1 MFNIEIDNIFAIII
15 FILAMAGIIGLTI
28 YKMYKKNN
36 GITLEAFIDEHYE
49 DIIGTL
55 QDVVTI
61 LLVNVEDYPDKESYE
76 KDIIRLTIEKLDDN
90 CKDYDIDI
98 GIMKLINK
106 DALAE
111 GIHTI
116 LTNENVTIFT
126 STVPKNIMEENAD
139 LYDEKVLEVADI
151 LETVN
156 NEINDDNEETK
167 TSEPDFVQQETSD
180 AIDDILNNDTNE
192 EDNNTD
198 AIEQSGSITE
208 ADLKKEDILPSG
220 DTYYTEV
227 KESVDS
233 LSIEDTKSENVEIA
247 NDIDKIENYDKLN
260 NTAEDIKEK
269 IEEFKET
276 IIPTF
281 ETAEQLANLAKL
293 PNADVDSAVS
303 SIKKILNR
311 EHINHD

>member
-36 GITLEAFIDEHYE
+36 GITLEAFLDEHYE

>member
-1 MFNIEIDNIFAIII
+1 MFNIEIDNIFAVII

-36 GITLEAFIDEHYE
+36 GITLEAFLDEHYE

>member
-1 MFNIEIDNIFAIII
+1 MFNIQIDNIFAIII

-36 GITLEAFIDEHYE
+36 GITLEAFLDEHYE

-180 AIDDILNNDTNE
+180 AIDDILNSDTNE

>member
-1 MFNIEIDNIFAIII
+1 MFNIQIDNIFAIII

-36 GITLEAFIDEHYE
+36 GITLEAFLDEHYE